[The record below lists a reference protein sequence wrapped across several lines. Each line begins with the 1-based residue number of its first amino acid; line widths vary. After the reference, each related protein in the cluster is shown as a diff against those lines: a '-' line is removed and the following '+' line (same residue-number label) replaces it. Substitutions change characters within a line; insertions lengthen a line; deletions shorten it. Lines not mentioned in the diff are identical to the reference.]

1 MNTRTLLERRTALVG
16 EMRSI
21 TEKPTG
27 AAGDLSQE
35 QSQRFDALKAELEG
49 LEKRIDRQ
57 RLIDE
62 AERRAQGQP
71 LAGTGDQRL
80 DESLRNFS
88 LRRAICSQ
96 VPDLAQQ
103 IDCGRE
109 RELSNE
115 IAKRA
120 GYPFKGMAVPMSI
133 FHMEKRTVLTQQGS
147 PDSGG
152 ANLVGRDHL
161 GNELIDVL
169 RAKMVV
175 RRLGARVLSGLQGGV
190 DIPKQ
195 SGAAATA
202 WVAED
207 AALSAGDPG
216 FQKVQMDPK
225 TCGAMSEF
233 SRNMLLQSSPDIEQL
248 MRMDFAAVLANALD
262 VAALN
267 GSGANDPRGVLNLS
281 GLSTVNGPVSWTAIL
296 QMIEAVEE
304 ANTEGNGWTTT
315 PGMKRLLR
323 STPKV
328 TSTDSV
334 MVMQE
339 KDSLA
344 GYPLFSTSNVP
355 STLGSPAES
364 DALIFGDWTDLLI
377 GFWSELDILVNPYE
391 SAAYARGNVKVRGM
405 MSVDIAA
412 RHVESFVAMTN
423 VSPG

>member
-1 MNTRTLLERRTALVG
+1 VNTRSLLERRTALVG
-16 EMRSI
+16 EMRALTAS
-21 TEKPTG
+21 PAGTG
-27 AAGDLSQE
+27 GDLSGE
-35 QSQRFDALKAELEG
+35 QSTKFDALKTELEN
-49 LEKRIDRQ
+49 LERRLARQ
-57 RLIDE
+57 QVLDD
-62 AERRAQGQP
+62 AERRWVGTP
-71 LAGTGDQRL
+71 IAGSGDNRL

-88 LRRAICSQ
+88 LRRAIASQ

-120 GYPFKGMAVPMSI
+120 GRSFQGIAVPMSI
-133 FHMEKRTVLTQQGS
+133 FHFEQRTLQTFQGS

-175 RRLGARVLSGLQGGV
+175 RRLGARVLSGLNGGV

-195 SGAAATA
+195 SSQANSA

-207 AALSAGDPG
+207 SALSAGDPG
-216 FQKVQMDPK
+216 FQKIQLDPK
-225 TCGAMSEF
+225 TCGSLSEF
-233 SRNMLLQSSPDIEQL
+233 TRNMLLQSSPDIEQL

-262 VAALN
+262 VAAIN
-267 GSGANDPRGVLNLS
+267 GSGANDPTGILNLS
-281 GLSTVNGPVSWTAIL
+281 GLSTVAGPVSWTTIL
-296 QMIEAVEE
+296 EMIETVEE
-304 ANTEGNGWTTT
+304 ANAEGSGFVTT

-328 TSTDSV
+328 SSTDSV

-339 KDSLA
+339 RDQLA
-344 GYPLFSTSNVP
+344 GYPLLATSNVP
-355 STLGSPAES
+355 STLGSPPES
-364 DALIFGDWTDLLI
+364 DALIFGDWTDMLI

-391 SAAYARGNVKVRGM
+391 AAAYSRGNVKVRGM
-405 MSVDIAA
+405 MSVDLAA
-412 RHVESFVAMTN
+412 RHVESFVAMIN

>member
-1 MNTRTLLERRTALVG
+1 MNTRALLEKRSALVG
-16 EMRSI
+16 EMRSL
-21 TEKPTG
+21 TASPAG
-27 AAGDLSQE
+27 NAGDLSAE
-35 QSQRFDALKAELEG
+35 QSTKFDALKTELEG
-49 LEKRIDRQ
+49 LEKRIARQ
-57 RLIDE
+57 QLIDD
-62 AERRAQGQP
+62 AERRMVGTQI
-71 LAGTGDQRL
+71 AGTGDARL

-120 GYPFKGMAVPMSI
+120 GYPFKGIAVPMSI
-133 FHMEKRTVLTQQGS
+133 FHMERRTLQTFQGS

-169 RAKMVV
+169 RTKMVV

-195 SGAAATA
+195 SSAAASA

-207 AALSAGDPG
+207 SALSAGDPG
-216 FQKVQMDPK
+216 FQKIQLDPK
-225 TCGAMSEF
+225 TCGSLSEF
-233 SRNMLLQSSPDIEQL
+233 TRNMLLQSSPDIEQL

-262 VAALN
+262 VAAIN
-267 GSGANDPRGVLNLS
+267 GSGASDPTGILNMS
-281 GLSTVNGPVSWTAIL
+281 GLSTVAGPVTWAAIL
-296 QMIEAVEE
+296 SMIETVEE
-304 ANTEGNGWTTT
+304 ANAEGNGWTTT

-328 TSTDSV
+328 GSTDSV
-334 MVMQE
+334 MVMQD
-339 KDSLA
+339 KGDLA
-344 GYPLFSTSNVP
+344 GYPLISTSNVP
-355 STLGSPAES
+355 STIGSPPES

-391 SAAYARGNVKVRGM
+391 TAAYNRGNVKVRGM
-405 MSVDIAA
+405 MSVDLAA
-412 RHVESFVAMTN
+412 RHVESFCAMTN